1 MPIIIK
7 KTDRK
12 DFTKLV
18 CPDCGE
24 RLKGVGLL
32 KDSRVDGLTFKCN
45 KCGATWT
52 VTTE

>member
-1 MPIIIK
+1 MPIVIK

-12 DFTKLV
+12 DFTKLE

-32 KDSRVDGLTFKCN
+32 KDSSSARNARPHGQLKPN
-45 KCGATWT
+45 KTKY
-52 VTTE
+52 